1 MADDNMDIC
10 ECIWS
15 HELAMRR
22 LLSLLR
28 QSQSHCTDTECIEEL
43 TSLPSGGQLSE
54 TNSFV
59 MMAMLWM
66 VVALVLFLLRPRSL
80 RSSSADSKPRNTEPD
95 NNDGRPPQPPS
106 VNWWF
111 LQIQLETSTVVFHCC
126 LWVLFVLLHLHKFMG
141 FIRIY

>member
-28 QSQSHCTDTECIEEL
+28 QSQSHCTETECIDEF
-43 TSLPSGGQLSE
+43 TGLPSAPLSE
-54 TNSFV
+54 SNSFV

-66 VVALVLFLLRPRSL
+66 VVALVLFLLRPRNL
-80 RSSSADSKPRNTEPD
+80 RNNSPDPKPRNNESD
-95 NNDGRPPQPPS
+95 NNDGRPPLPPN
-106 VNWWF
+106 VNWWILQFQLAAWQWSFIVFFFWF
-111 LQIQLETSTVVFHCC
+111 LI
-126 LWVLFVLLHLHKFMG
+126 VLLHLHT
-141 FIRIY
+141 IWVL